1 MAVPL
6 VQITNPNGRKGWVP
20 ATHPRLHLF
29 GRPPSTRHPR
39 GDVPPKR
46 NASLSV
52 WRSYAA
58 SQGLPGDEAE
68 QKSGQAFG
76 DLFHGA
82 PRKIDAPNLA
92 EAVIT
97 TKTKN
102 EFDYSNAKS

>member
-68 QKSGQAFG
+68 QMTRDDLVARFTTTPEG
-76 DLFHGA
+76 DAHNG
-82 PRKIDAPNLA
+82 
-92 EAVIT
+92 
-97 TKTKN
+97 
-102 EFDYSNAKS
+102 